1 MIKVLKHSLT
11 TFLLSSLAQPRFC
24 DFGMTWAAPR
34 LAEYTVLKC
43 FCHFH
48 IKISKPNISVN
59 LVENTRTVNNH
70 LQDEAQEGFDGSYRD
85 FYLMENPTCT
95 HNNVEAYMRSLTARE
110 WEELNREC
118 FCRRTFSS
126 SFTRIC
132 LNAARMIS
140 VMYLYDKEKRLLVPE
155 DYSRMLLL

>member
-1 MIKVLKHSLT
+1 
-11 TFLLSSLAQPRFC
+11 
-24 DFGMTWAAPR
+24 MTWAAPR

-59 LVENTRTVNNH
+59 LVENTRTVNNR

-85 FYLMENPTCT
+85 FYLMENPRCGPSDA
-95 HNNVEAYMRSLTARE
+95 EAHMHSLITRE

-118 FCRRTFSS
+118 LCRRTFSTY
-126 SFTRIC
+126 FTQAC
-132 LNAARMIS
+132 LNITRMIS
-140 VMYLYDKEKRLLVPE
+140 VMYSYSKEHRLLVLE
-155 DYSRMLLL
+155 DYARMLIL